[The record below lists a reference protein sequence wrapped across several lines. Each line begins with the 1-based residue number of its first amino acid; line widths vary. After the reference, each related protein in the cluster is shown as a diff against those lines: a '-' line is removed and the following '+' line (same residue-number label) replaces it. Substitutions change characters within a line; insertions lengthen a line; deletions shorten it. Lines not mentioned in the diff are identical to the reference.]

1 MTTLRQQLDEYL
13 GYARSLGRSPV
24 HLRVFRYAVLR
35 TLRWLEERHGVTKA
49 GQLAPHQI
57 LEWVKVVA
65 ARQTSRGVPVKQ
77 CTVAKQLEAD
87 RTYLTHLAD
96 MGLVPASIP
105 TAVPR
110 IKLPDFLPSSV
121 LTHGQMIRLLE
132 RIDFTSPAGYQLR
145 AMLEVLYSSG
155 VRIAELLGM
164 DLDAVDVA
172 NAMARVHGKGDKWR
186 IVPLGRTAVR
196 YLEGYLK
203 GIRPLRLR
211 EPGERAIWLGRGGR
225 RLAYHVFRRELAE
238 LVRDAGLPVVVTAH
252 TFRRSCATE
261 LVRGGA
267 NLWHVKDLL
276 GHENLETLKHY
287 TRLTIVDLKKT
298 HARCHPRERRRC

>member
-1 MTTLRQQLDEYL
+1 MTMLRQQLDEYL
-13 GYARSLGRSPV
+13 AYARSLGRSPV
-24 HLRVFRYAVLR
+24 RMRVFRYSVLR
-35 TLRWLEERHGVTKA
+35 TLRWLAGRHSVTKV

-57 LEWVKVVA
+57 GAWVNAVA
-65 ARQTSRGVPVKQ
+65 ARRTSRGVPVKQ
-77 CTVAKQLEAD
+77 STVAKQLEAD
-87 RTYLTHLAD
+87 RTFFAHLEH

-121 LTHGQMIRLLE
+121 LTHGQMVRLLE
-132 RIDFTSPAGYQLR
+132 RIDVTGPAGYQLR

-155 VRIAELLGM
+155 IRIAELLGM
-164 DLDAVDVA
+164 DLDAVDLA
-172 NAMARVHGKGDKWR
+172 NTMARVHGKGDKWR
-186 IVPLGRTAVR
+186 IVPLGRTAMR
-196 YLEGYLK
+196 FLEGYLK

-211 EPGERAIWLGRGGR
+211 EPGVRAIWLGRDGH
-225 RLAYHVFRRELAE
+225 RLAYHVFRRQLAD
-238 LVRDAGLPVVVTAH
+238 LVCDAGLPVTVTAH

-298 HARCHPRERRRC
+298 HARCHPRERRA

>member
-1 MTTLRQQLDEYL
+1 MSTLRQQLDDYL
-13 GYARSLGRSPV
+13 AYARSLRRSPV
-24 HLRVFRYAVLR
+24 HLRMLRYAVLR
-35 TLRWLEERHGVTKA
+35 TLRWLDERYGVAKA
-49 GQLAPHQI
+49 NQLAPHQVTA
-57 LEWVKVVA
+57 WVTAVA
-65 ARQTSRGVPVKQ
+65 ARRTIKGVPVKQ
-77 CTVAKQLEAD
+77 CTVAKQLDAD
-87 RTYLTHLAD
+87 RTFFSWLERE
-96 MGLVPASIP
+96 GVVPASIP
-105 TAVPR
+105 AAFPR

-121 LTHGQMIRLLE
+121 LAHCQMVRLLE
-132 RIDFTSPAGYQLR
+132 RIDIAGPAGYQLR

-172 NAMARVHGKGDKWR
+172 NATARVHGKGDKWR
-186 IVPLGRTAVR
+186 IVPLGRTAGR
-196 YLEGYLK
+196 FLEGYVK
-203 GIRPLRLR
+203 GVRALRLR
-211 EPGERAIWLGRGGR
+211 EPTERAIWLGRDGR
-225 RLAYHVFRRELAE
+225 RLEYHVFRRQLVD
-238 LVRDAGLPVVVTAH
+238 LVRDAGFPVVVTAH

-298 HARCHPRERRRC
+298 HARCHPRERRD

>member
-1 MTTLRQQLDEYL
+1 MTTLRQQMDDYL
-13 GYARSLGRSPV
+13 AYARSLRRSPV
-24 HLRVFRYAVLR
+24 HLRMLRYSVLR
-35 TLRWLEERHGVTKA
+35 TLRWLDERHGVTKA
-49 GQLAPHQI
+49 NQLAPHHVTAWIQ
-57 LEWVKVVA
+57 VVA
-65 ARQTSRGVPVKQ
+65 ARRTTKGVPVKQ
-77 CTVAKQLEAD
+77 CTVAKQLDAD
-87 RTYLTHLAD
+87 RTFFAWLEHEG
-96 MGLVPASIP
+96 MVPASI
-105 TAVPR
+105 AAAFPR

-121 LTHGQMIRLLE
+121 LTHSQMVRLLA
-132 RIDFTSPAGYQLR
+132 RIDVTGPTGYQLR

-164 DLDAVDVA
+164 DLDAVDLA
-172 NAMARVHGKGDKWR
+172 NATARVHGKGDKWR

-196 YLEGYLK
+196 FLEGYVK
-203 GIRPLRLR
+203 GVRALRLR
-211 EPGERAIWLGRGGR
+211 EPEERAIWLGRDGH
-225 RLAYHVFRRELAE
+225 RLAYHVFRRELVE
-238 LVRDAGLPVVVTAH
+238 MVRDAGLPVVVTAH

-298 HARCHPRERRRC
+298 HARCHPRERKS